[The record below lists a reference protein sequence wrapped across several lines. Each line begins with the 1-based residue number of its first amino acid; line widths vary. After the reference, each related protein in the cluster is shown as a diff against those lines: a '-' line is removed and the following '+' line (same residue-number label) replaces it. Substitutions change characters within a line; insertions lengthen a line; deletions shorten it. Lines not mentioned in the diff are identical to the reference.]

1 MFRVTVTDDQA
12 ATLLDVEGR
21 LAGPWVGELKAC
33 WEREKGRGRPIRVRF
48 AGATFIDA
56 SGRALLE
63 EMSASGAELEGGGCL
78 IRAILAAIAG
88 KFCSKGA
95 NEAAAPTA
103 LEVQAPTH
111 KKESGF
117 E

>member
-1 MFRVTVTDDQA
+1 MFRVSVTDNQA

-21 LAGPWVGELKAC
+21 LAGPWVDELKAC
-33 WEREKGRGRPIRVRF
+33 WEREKGRGRPIRVRL

-63 EMSASGAELEGGGCL
+63 EMSASGVELEGGGCL
-78 IRAILAAIAG
+78 IRAILAAITG
-88 KFCSKGA
+88 KFCGKGA
-95 NEAAAPTA
+95 NEAAAPRA

-111 KKESGF
+111 KKE
-117 E
+117 